1 MEEGI
6 GWTTKRTG
14 YCQMICDVKKEKR
27 LKFAQENREMPFDD
41 IYTDETTANQTHTTR
56 FHICT
61 HRR

>member
-1 MEEGI
+1 
-6 GWTTKRTG
+6 
-14 YCQMICDVKKEKR
+14 MICDVKKEKR